1 MGSVIRSAFYWSIL
15 LSYAGSTIMDRRA
28 KSAITRDTKEDIREE
43 GDGQI
48 TTEHL
53 DDNAQWIEHL
63 LSTGWTVHRTNS
75 SPF

>member
-1 MGSVIRSAFYWSIL
+1 
-15 LSYAGSTIMDRRA
+15 MDRRA

-53 DDNAQWIEHL
+53 DDNAQ
-63 LSTGWTVHRTNS
+63 
-75 SPF
+75 